1 VLILRLIYD
10 KIFSKETQGETYMEI
25 LILIFSVLA
34 FICSAIAMIKSNN
47 NNSDTVRK
55 EMDGAVQRFGDIISK
70 NQREIGAMQT
80 ERFAQ
85 IEKNT
90 SQLKDTLDRR
100 LDVLRAENTQ
110 AIDKLRQ
117 ENSEQLMSIRKTVD
131 EKLQETLE
139 SRISKSFKLVSERLE
154 EVYKGLGE
162 MQTLSR
168 GVGDL
173 KKVLSNVKT
182 RGILGE
188 MQLGAILE
196 EILSPMQYDVNVAT
210 VPNSRNVVEFAIKLP
225 DSQGN
230 NTYLPIDSKFPADAY
245 QALLDA
251 YDSSDKAA
259 VESAAKL
266 LRTRL
271 LGEAKDIHEKYVD
284 PPYTTDFAIMF
295 LPVEGLYAEAVN
307 RGLIEELQNTYKI
320 MVAGP
325 STMAAML
332 SSVRMG
338 FKTLAIQKQ
347 TSRVWEVL
355 GSVKTEF
362 AKFESIL
369 AATQKKITQANDELD
384 KLVGVRTRAIVKK
397 LDSIDSLSDNDEI

>member
-1 VLILRLIYD
+1 
-10 KIFSKETQGETYMEI
+10 MEI

-34 FICSAIAMIKSNN
+34 FICSAIAMIKASK

-295 LPVEGLYAEAVN
+295 LPIEGLYAEAVN

>member
-1 VLILRLIYD
+1 MD
-10 KIFSKETQGETYMEI
+10 I
-25 LILIFSVLA
+25 LILIIAVITLICALA
-34 FICSAIAMIKSNN
+34 IFFKPKKDNGVN
-47 NNSDTVRK
+47 VRD
-55 EMDGAVQRFGDIISK
+55 EIERCMQSFGDMITK
-70 NQREIGAMQT
+70 NQREIGNMQT

-85 IEKNT
+85 IEKT
-90 SQLKDTLDRR
+90 TAELKTTLDRR
-100 LDVLRAENTQ
+100 LDVLRQENTQ
-110 AIDKLRQ
+110 AIDKLRT
-117 ENSEQLMSIRKTVD
+117 ENSEQLMVIRKTVD

-139 SRISKSFKLVSERLE
+139 SRISKSFQLVSERLE
-154 EVYKGLGE
+154 QVYKGLGE

-196 EILSPMQYDVNVAT
+196 EMLSPTQYETNFAT

-225 DSQGN
+225 DSSGN
-230 NTYLPIDSKFPADAY
+230 VTYMPIDSKFPADTYEALINAY
-245 QALLDA
+245 
-251 YDSSDKAA
+251 
-259 VESAAKL
+259 ESADKTEVETAAKM

-271 LGEAKDIHEKYVD
+271 IGEAKDIHEKYVA
-284 PPYTTDFAIMF
+284 PPHTTDFAIMF

-307 RGLIEELQNTYKI
+307 RGLIEELQSKYKV

-332 SSVRMG
+332 SSIRMG

-347 TSRVWEVL
+347 TSEVWEILVN
-355 GSVKTEF
+355 VKMEF
-362 AKFESIL
+362 EKFESVL
-369 AATQKKITQANDELD
+369 TATQNKLNQANAELTKLVTTRTNKIIKSLDKVESLELD
-384 KLVGVRTRAIVKK
+384 KT
-397 LDSIDSLSDNDEI
+397 DE

>member
-1 VLILRLIYD
+1 
-10 KIFSKETQGETYMEI
+10 MEI
-25 LILIFSVLA
+25 LILIISLITLLCAVMIL
-34 FICSAIAMIKSNN
+34 IKSKKDNG
-47 NNSDTVRK
+47 DAVRTEVERCMK
-55 EMDGAVQRFGDIISK
+55 SFGDIITQ
-70 NQREIGAMQT
+70 NQREIGQMQT

-85 IEKNT
+85 IEKT
-90 SQLKDTLDRR
+90 TGELKTTLDNR
-100 LDVLRAENTQ
+100 LDVLRKENTQ
-110 AIDKLRQ
+110 AIDKLRT
-117 ENSEQLMSIRKTVD
+117 ENSEQLMVIRKTVD

-188 MQLGAILE
+188 MQLGSILE
-196 EILSPMQYDVNVAT
+196 EILSPTQYETNFAT
-210 VPNSRNVVEFAIKLP
+210 VPGSRNVVEFAIKLP
-225 DSQGN
+225 DSSGN
-230 NTYLPIDSKFPADAY
+230 ITYMPIDSKFPADTY
-245 QALLDA
+245 EALLNA
-251 YDSSDKAA
+251 YETADKSE
-259 VESAAKL
+259 VETATKM

-271 LGEAKDIHEKYVD
+271 LGEAKDIHEKYVA
-284 PPYTTDFAIMF
+284 PPHTTDFAVMF

-307 RGLIEELQNTYKI
+307 RGLIEELQNKYKI

-332 SSVRMG
+332 SSIRMG

-347 TSRVWEVL
+347 TSEVWDVL
-355 GSVKTEF
+355 RNVKLEF
-362 AKFESIL
+362 EKFDAVLS
-369 AATQKKITQANDELD
+369 ATQTKLNQANAELD
-384 KLVGVRTRAIVKK
+384 KLVGVRTRAIVRK
-397 LDSIDSLSDNDEI
+397 LDKVDSIEIENTKTE

>member
-1 VLILRLIYD
+1 
-10 KIFSKETQGETYMEI
+10 MEI
-25 LILIFSVLA
+25 LILIFSILA
-34 FICSAIAMIKSNN
+34 FICSAIAMMKAGSHNN
-47 NNSDTVRK
+47 DNIRE
-55 EMDGAVQRFGDIISK
+55 EMDGAVRRFGDIISK
-70 NQREIGAMQT
+70 NQKDIGEMQT

-90 SQLKDTLDRR
+90 LQLKDTLDRR
-100 LDVLRAENTQ
+100 LDVIRAENTQ

-196 EILSPMQYDVNVAT
+196 EILSPTQYDTNIAT

-225 DSQGN
+225 DNDGN
-230 NTYLPIDSKFPADAY
+230 NTYLPIDSKFPSDAY

-251 YDSSDKAA
+251 YESNDKAI
-259 VESAAKL
+259 VDTAAKQ

-271 LGEAKDIHEKYVD
+271 LSEAKDIHEKYVS

-295 LPVEGLYAEAVN
+295 LPIEGLYAEAVN
-307 RGLIEELQNTYKI
+307 RGLIEEMQNTYKI

-332 SSVRMG
+332 SSIRMG

-347 TSRVWEVL
+347 TSKVWEVL
-355 GSVKTEF
+355 GAVKTEF
-362 AKFESIL
+362 GKFEAIL
-369 AATQKKITQANDELD
+369 AATQKKITQANDDLD

-397 LDSIDSLSDNDEI
+397 LDSIEQLSDSSENE

>member
-1 VLILRLIYD
+1 MDIVILAVAAVTLLCSIV
-10 KIFSKETQGETYMEI
+10 I
-25 LILIFSVLA
+25 LIKTKKDS
-34 FICSAIAMIKSNN
+34 
-47 NNSDTVRK
+47 SDTVRT
-55 EMDGAVQRFGDIISK
+55 EIDRAMQSFGDIITK
-70 NQREIGAMQT
+70 NQREIGNMQT

-85 IEKNT
+85 IEKAT
-90 SQLKDTLDRR
+90 AELKNTLDRR
-100 LDVLRAENTQ
+100 LDVLRQENTQ

-117 ENSEQLMSIRKTVD
+117 ENSEQLISIRKTVD

-196 EILSPMQYDVNVAT
+196 EILSTTQYETNFAT
-210 VPNSRNVVEFAIKLP
+210 VPGSRNVVEFAIKLP
-225 DSQGN
+225 DNNGN
-230 NTYLPIDSKFPADAY
+230 ITYMPIDSKFPADTYEVLLNAY
-245 QALLDA
+245 E
-251 YDSSDKAA
+251 SGDKAE
-259 VESAAKL
+259 VEAAAKM

-271 LGEAKDIHEKYVD
+271 LGEAKEIHEKYVS
-284 PPYTTDFAIMF
+284 PPYTTDFGIMF

-307 RGLIEELQNTYKI
+307 RGLIEELQNTHKV

-332 SSVRMG
+332 SAIRMG

-347 TSRVWEVL
+347 TSQVWEVL
-355 GSVKTEF
+355 GAVKTEF
-362 AKFESIL
+362 EKFESIL
-369 AATQKKITQANDELD
+369 VATQKHLTQANDDLD
-384 KLVGVRTRAIVKK
+384 KLVGVRTRAIVRK
-397 LDSIDSLSDNDEI
+397 LGSVESIEKPLLIEEAEENADVG

>member
-1 VLILRLIYD
+1 MD
-10 KIFSKETQGETYMEI
+10 I
-25 LILIFSVLA
+25 LILIMAVITLICALAILFKPKQDNSV
-34 FICSAIAMIKSNN
+34 N
-47 NNSDTVRK
+47 VRD
-55 EMDGAVQRFGDIISK
+55 EIERCMQSFGDMITK
-70 NQREIGAMQT
+70 NQREIGNMQT

-85 IEKNT
+85 IEKT
-90 SQLKDTLDRR
+90 TAELKTTLDRR
-100 LDVLRAENTQ
+100 LDVLRQENTQ
-110 AIDKLRQ
+110 AIDKLRT
-117 ENSEQLMSIRKTVD
+117 ENSEQLMVIRKTVD

-139 SRISKSFKLVSERLE
+139 SRISKSFQLVSERLE
-154 EVYKGLGE
+154 QVYKGLGE

-196 EILSPMQYDVNVAT
+196 EMLSPTQYETNFAT

-225 DSQGN
+225 DSSGN
-230 NTYLPIDSKFPADAY
+230 VTYMPIDSKFPADTYEALINAY
-245 QALLDA
+245 
-251 YDSSDKAA
+251 
-259 VESAAKL
+259 ESADKTEVETAAKM

-271 LGEAKDIHEKYVD
+271 IGEAKDIHEKYVA
-284 PPYTTDFAIMF
+284 PPHTTDFAIMF

-307 RGLIEELQNTYKI
+307 RGLIEELQSKYKV

-332 SSVRMG
+332 SSIRMG

-347 TSRVWEVL
+347 TSEVWEILVN
-355 GSVKTEF
+355 VKMEF
-362 AKFESIL
+362 EKFESVL
-369 AATQKKITQANDELD
+369 TATQTKLNQANAELTKLVTTRTNKIIKSLDKVESLELD
-384 KLVGVRTRAIVKK
+384 K
-397 LDSIDSLSDNDEI
+397 IDE

>member
-1 VLILRLIYD
+1 MD
-10 KIFSKETQGETYMEI
+10 I
-25 LILIFSVLA
+25 LILIMAVITLICALAILFKPKKDNSV
-34 FICSAIAMIKSNN
+34 N
-47 NNSDTVRK
+47 VRD
-55 EMDGAVQRFGDIISK
+55 EIERCMQSFGDMITK
-70 NQREIGAMQT
+70 NQREIGNMQT

-85 IEKNT
+85 IEKT
-90 SQLKDTLDRR
+90 TAELKTTLDRR
-100 LDVLRAENTQ
+100 LDVLRQENTQ
-110 AIDKLRQ
+110 AIDKLRT
-117 ENSEQLMSIRKTVD
+117 ENSEQLMVIRKTVD

-139 SRISKSFKLVSERLE
+139 SRISKSFQLVSERLE
-154 EVYKGLGE
+154 QVYKGLGE

-196 EILSPMQYDVNVAT
+196 EMLSPTQYETNFAT

-225 DSQGN
+225 DSSGN
-230 NTYLPIDSKFPADAY
+230 VTYMPIDSKFPADTYEALINAY
-245 QALLDA
+245 
-251 YDSSDKAA
+251 
-259 VESAAKL
+259 ESADKTEVETAAKM

-271 LGEAKDIHEKYVD
+271 ISEAKDIHENYVA
-284 PPYTTDFAIMF
+284 PPHTTDFAIMF

-307 RGLIEELQNTYKI
+307 RGLIEELQSKYKV

-332 SSVRMG
+332 SSIRMG

-347 TSRVWEVL
+347 TSEVWEILVN
-355 GSVKTEF
+355 VKMEF
-362 AKFESIL
+362 EKFESVL
-369 AATQKKITQANDELD
+369 TATQNKLNQANAELTKLVTTRTNKIIKSLDKVESLELD
-384 KLVGVRTRAIVKK
+384 KT
-397 LDSIDSLSDNDEI
+397 DE

>member
-1 VLILRLIYD
+1 
-10 KIFSKETQGETYMEI
+10 MEI

-384 KLVGVRTRAIVKK
+384 KLVGVRTRAIIKK

>member
-1 VLILRLIYD
+1 MD
-10 KIFSKETQGETYMEI
+10 I
-25 LILIFSVLA
+25 LILIMAVITLICALAILFKPKKDNSV
-34 FICSAIAMIKSNN
+34 N
-47 NNSDTVRK
+47 VRD
-55 EMDGAVQRFGDIISK
+55 EMERCMQSFGDMITK
-70 NQREIGAMQT
+70 NQREIGNMQT

-85 IEKNT
+85 IEKT
-90 SQLKDTLDRR
+90 TAELKTTLDRR
-100 LDVLRAENTQ
+100 LDVLRQENTQ
-110 AIDKLRQ
+110 AIDKLRT
-117 ENSEQLMSIRKTVD
+117 ENSEQLMVIRKTVD

-139 SRISKSFKLVSERLE
+139 SRISKSFQLVSERLE
-154 EVYKGLGE
+154 QVYKGLGE

-196 EILSPMQYDVNVAT
+196 EMLSPTQYETNFAT

-225 DSQGN
+225 DSSGN
-230 NTYLPIDSKFPADAY
+230 VTYMPIDSKFPADTYEALINAY
-245 QALLDA
+245 
-251 YDSSDKAA
+251 
-259 VESAAKL
+259 ESADKTEVETAAKM

-271 LGEAKDIHEKYVD
+271 IGEAKDIHEKYVA
-284 PPYTTDFAIMF
+284 PPHTTDFAIMF

-307 RGLIEELQNTYKI
+307 RGLIEELQSKYKV

-332 SSVRMG
+332 SSIRMG

-347 TSRVWEVL
+347 TSEVWEILVN
-355 GSVKTEF
+355 VKMEF
-362 AKFESIL
+362 EKFESVL
-369 AATQKKITQANDELD
+369 TATQNKLNQANAELTKLVTTRTNKIIKSLDKVESLELD
-384 KLVGVRTRAIVKK
+384 KT
-397 LDSIDSLSDNDEI
+397 DE

>member
-1 VLILRLIYD
+1 MD
-10 KIFSKETQGETYMEI
+10 I
-25 LILIFSVLA
+25 LILIMAVITLICALAILFKPKKDNSV
-34 FICSAIAMIKSNN
+34 N
-47 NNSDTVRK
+47 VRD
-55 EMDGAVQRFGDIISK
+55 EIERCMQSFGDMITK
-70 NQREIGAMQT
+70 NQREIGNMQT

-85 IEKNT
+85 IEKT
-90 SQLKDTLDRR
+90 TAELKTTLDRR
-100 LDVLRAENTQ
+100 LDVLRQENTQ
-110 AIDKLRQ
+110 AIDKLRT
-117 ENSEQLMSIRKTVD
+117 ENSEQLMVIRKTVD

-139 SRISKSFKLVSERLE
+139 SRISKSFQLVSERLE
-154 EVYKGLGE
+154 QVYKGLGE

-196 EILSPMQYDVNVAT
+196 EMLSPTQYETNFAT

-225 DSQGN
+225 DSSGN
-230 NTYLPIDSKFPADAY
+230 VTYMPIDSKFPADTYEALINAY
-245 QALLDA
+245 
-251 YDSSDKAA
+251 
-259 VESAAKL
+259 ESADKTEVETAAKM

-271 LGEAKDIHEKYVD
+271 IGEAKDIHEKYVA
-284 PPYTTDFAIMF
+284 PPHTTDFAIMF

-307 RGLIEELQNTYKI
+307 RGLIEELQSKYKV

-332 SSVRMG
+332 SSIRMG

-347 TSRVWEVL
+347 TSEVWEIL
-355 GSVKTEF
+355 MNVKMEF
-362 AKFESIL
+362 EKFESVL
-369 AATQKKITQANDELD
+369 TATQTKLNQANAELTKLVTTRTNKIIKSLDKVESLELD
-384 KLVGVRTRAIVKK
+384 K
-397 LDSIDSLSDNDEI
+397 IDE

>member
-1 VLILRLIYD
+1 MITLTAAIVIMIKQKSAD
-10 KIFSKETQGETYMEI
+10 KINIRPEI
-25 LILIFSVLA
+25 D
-34 FICSAIAMIKSNN
+34 SAMQS
-47 NNSDTVRK
+47 
-55 EMDGAVQRFGDIISK
+55 FGNIITN
-70 NQREIGAMQT
+70 NQREIGNMQT

-85 IEKNT
+85 IEKMT
-90 SQLKDTLDRR
+90 AELKTTLDNR
-100 LDVLRAENTQ
+100 LDVLRRENTQ
-110 AIDKLRQ
+110 AIDKLRS

-196 EILSPMQYDVNVAT
+196 ETLAPTQYETNFAT

-225 DSQGN
+225 DTSGAV
-230 NTYLPIDSKFPADAY
+230 TYMPIDSKFPSDTYEVLLSAY
-245 QALLDA
+245 ED
-251 YDSSDKAA
+251 SDKTA
-259 VESAAKL
+259 VDSAAKM

-271 LGEAKDIHEKYVD
+271 LSEAKDIHEKYVA

-295 LPVEGLYAEAVN
+295 LPVEGLYAEAIN
-307 RGLIEELQNTYKI
+307 RGLVEELQKTYKI

-332 SSVRMG
+332 SAIRMG

-347 TSRVWEVL
+347 TSQVWEVL
-355 GSVKTEF
+355 GAVKTEF
-362 AKFESIL
+362 EKFETIL
-369 AATQKKITQANDELD
+369 NATQKKLTQANDELD
-384 KLVGVRTRAIVKK
+384 KLVGVRTRAIVRK
-397 LDSIDSLSDNDEI
+397 LDRVESIENPSLIDDDER

>member
-1 VLILRLIYD
+1 
-10 KIFSKETQGETYMEI
+10 MEI

-139 SRISKSFKLVSERLE
+139 SRISKSFKLVSERLV

>member
-1 VLILRLIYD
+1 
-10 KIFSKETQGETYMEI
+10 MEI
-25 LILIFSVLA
+25 LILIFSILA
-34 FICSAIAMIKSNN
+34 FICSAIAMMKAGSHNN
-47 NNSDTVRK
+47 DNIRE
-55 EMDGAVQRFGDIISK
+55 EMDGAVRRFGDIISK
-70 NQREIGAMQT
+70 NQKDIGEMQT

-90 SQLKDTLDRR
+90 LQLKDTLDRR
-100 LDVLRAENTQ
+100 LDVIRAENTQ

-196 EILSPMQYDVNVAT
+196 EILSPTQYDTNIAT

-225 DSQGN
+225 DNDGN
-230 NTYLPIDSKFPADAY
+230 NTYLPIDSKFPSDAY

-251 YDSSDKAA
+251 YESNDKAIVDA
-259 VESAAKL
+259 AAKQ

-271 LGEAKDIHEKYVD
+271 LSEAKDIHEKYVS

-295 LPVEGLYAEAVN
+295 LPIEGLYAEAVN
-307 RGLIEELQNTYKI
+307 RGLIEEMQNTYKI

-332 SSVRMG
+332 SSIRMG

-347 TSRVWEVL
+347 TSKVWEVL
-355 GSVKTEF
+355 GAVKTEF
-362 AKFESIL
+362 GKFEAIL
-369 AATQKKITQANDELD
+369 AATQKKITQANDDLD

-397 LDSIDSLSDNDEI
+397 LDSIEQLSDSSENE

>member
-1 VLILRLIYD
+1 MD
-10 KIFSKETQGETYMEI
+10 I
-25 LILIFSVLA
+25 LILIMAVITLICALAILFKPKRDNSV
-34 FICSAIAMIKSNN
+34 N
-47 NNSDTVRK
+47 VRD
-55 EMDGAVQRFGDIISK
+55 EIERCMQSFGDMITK
-70 NQREIGAMQT
+70 NQREIGNMQT

-85 IEKNT
+85 IEKT
-90 SQLKDTLDRR
+90 TAELKTTLDRR
-100 LDVLRAENTQ
+100 LDVLRQENTQ
-110 AIDKLRQ
+110 AIDKLRT
-117 ENSEQLMSIRKTVD
+117 ENSEQLMVIRKTVD

-139 SRISKSFKLVSERLE
+139 SRISKSFQLVSERLE
-154 EVYKGLGE
+154 QVYKGLGE

-196 EILSPMQYDVNVAT
+196 EMLSPTQYETNFAT

-225 DSQGN
+225 DSSGN
-230 NTYLPIDSKFPADAY
+230 VTYMPIDSKFPADTYEALINAY
-245 QALLDA
+245 
-251 YDSSDKAA
+251 
-259 VESAAKL
+259 ESADKTEVETAAKM

-271 LGEAKDIHEKYVD
+271 IGEAKDIHEKYVA
-284 PPYTTDFAIMF
+284 PPHTTDFAIMF

-307 RGLIEELQNTYKI
+307 RGLIDELQSKYKV

-332 SSVRMG
+332 SSIRMG

-347 TSRVWEVL
+347 TSEVWEILVN
-355 GSVKTEF
+355 VKMEF
-362 AKFESIL
+362 EKFESVL
-369 AATQKKITQANDELD
+369 TATQTKLNQANAELTKLVTTRTNKIIKSLDKVESLELD
-384 KLVGVRTRAIVKK
+384 KT
-397 LDSIDSLSDNDEI
+397 DE

>member
-1 VLILRLIYD
+1 
-10 KIFSKETQGETYMEI
+10 MEI

-47 NNSDTVRK
+47 NNSDTVRE

>member
-1 VLILRLIYD
+1 MD
-10 KIFSKETQGETYMEI
+10 I
-25 LILIFSVLA
+25 LILIMAVITLICALAILFKPKKDNSV
-34 FICSAIAMIKSNN
+34 N
-47 NNSDTVRK
+47 VRD
-55 EMDGAVQRFGDIISK
+55 EIERCMQSFGDMITK
-70 NQREIGAMQT
+70 NQREIGNMQT

-85 IEKNT
+85 IEKT
-90 SQLKDTLDRR
+90 TAELKTTLDRR
-100 LDVLRAENTQ
+100 LDVLRQENTQ
-110 AIDKLRQ
+110 AIDKLRT
-117 ENSEQLMSIRKTVD
+117 ENSEQLMVIRKTVD

-139 SRISKSFKLVSERLE
+139 SRISKSFQLVSERLE
-154 EVYKGLGE
+154 QVYKGLGE

-196 EILSPMQYDVNVAT
+196 EMLSPTQYETNFAT

-225 DSQGN
+225 DSSGN
-230 NTYLPIDSKFPADAY
+230 VTYMPIDSKFPADTYEALINAY
-245 QALLDA
+245 
-251 YDSSDKAA
+251 
-259 VESAAKL
+259 ESADKTEVETAAKM

-271 LGEAKDIHEKYVD
+271 IGEAKDIHEKYVA
-284 PPYTTDFAIMF
+284 PPHTTDFAIMF

-307 RGLIEELQNTYKI
+307 RGLIEELQSKYKV

-332 SSVRMG
+332 SSIRMG

-347 TSRVWEVL
+347 TSEVWEILVN
-355 GSVKTEF
+355 VKMEF
-362 AKFESIL
+362 EKFESVL
-369 AATQKKITQANDELD
+369 TATQTKLNQANAELTKLVTTRTNKIIKSLDKVESLELD
-384 KLVGVRTRAIVKK
+384 KT
-397 LDSIDSLSDNDEI
+397 DE

>member
-1 VLILRLIYD
+1 MD
-10 KIFSKETQGETYMEI
+10 I
-25 LILIFSVLA
+25 LILIMAVITLICALAILFKPKKDNSV
-34 FICSAIAMIKSNN
+34 N
-47 NNSDTVRK
+47 VRD
-55 EMDGAVQRFGDIISK
+55 EIERCMQSFGDMITK
-70 NQREIGAMQT
+70 NQREIGNMQT

-85 IEKNT
+85 IEKT
-90 SQLKDTLDRR
+90 TAELKTTLDRR
-100 LDVLRAENTQ
+100 LDVLRQENTQ
-110 AIDKLRQ
+110 AIDKLRT
-117 ENSEQLMSIRKTVD
+117 ENSEQLMVIRKTVD

-139 SRISKSFKLVSERLE
+139 SRISKSFQLVSERLE
-154 EVYKGLGE
+154 QVYKGLGE

-196 EILSPMQYDVNVAT
+196 EMLSPTQYETNFAT

-225 DSQGN
+225 DSSGN
-230 NTYLPIDSKFPADAY
+230 VTYMPIDSKFPADTYEALINAY
-245 QALLDA
+245 
-251 YDSSDKAA
+251 
-259 VESAAKL
+259 ESADKTEVETAAKM

-271 LGEAKDIHEKYVD
+271 ISEAKDIHEKYVA
-284 PPYTTDFAIMF
+284 PPHTTDFAIMF

-307 RGLIEELQNTYKI
+307 RGLIEELQSKYKV

-332 SSVRMG
+332 SSIRMG

-347 TSRVWEVL
+347 TSEVWEILVN
-355 GSVKTEF
+355 VKMEF
-362 AKFESIL
+362 EKFESVL
-369 AATQKKITQANDELD
+369 TATQNKLNQANAELTKLVTTRTNKIIKSLDKVESLELD
-384 KLVGVRTRAIVKK
+384 KT
-397 LDSIDSLSDNDEI
+397 DE

>member
-1 VLILRLIYD
+1 
-10 KIFSKETQGETYMEI
+10 MEI
-25 LILIFSVLA
+25 LILIFSFLA
-34 FICSAIAMIKSNN
+34 FICSAIAMIKSSN

-188 MQLGAILE
+188 MQLGSILE

-251 YDSSDKAA
+251 YDSSDKVA

-397 LDSIDSLSDNDEI
+397 LDSIDTLSDNDEI

>member
-1 VLILRLIYD
+1 MD
-10 KIFSKETQGETYMEI
+10 I
-25 LILIFSVLA
+25 LILIMAVITLICALAILFKPKRDNSV
-34 FICSAIAMIKSNN
+34 N
-47 NNSDTVRK
+47 VRD
-55 EMDGAVQRFGDIISK
+55 EIERCMQSFGDMITK
-70 NQREIGAMQT
+70 NQREIGNMQT

-85 IEKNT
+85 IEKT
-90 SQLKDTLDRR
+90 TAELKTTLDRR
-100 LDVLRAENTQ
+100 LDVLRQENTQ
-110 AIDKLRQ
+110 AIDKLRT
-117 ENSEQLMSIRKTVD
+117 ENSEQLMVIRKTVD

-139 SRISKSFKLVSERLE
+139 SRISKSFQLVSERLE
-154 EVYKGLGE
+154 QVYKGLGE

-196 EILSPMQYDVNVAT
+196 EMLSPTQYETNFAT

-225 DSQGN
+225 DSSGN
-230 NTYLPIDSKFPADAY
+230 VTYMPIDSKFPADTYEALINAY
-245 QALLDA
+245 ELA
-251 YDSSDKAA
+251 DKTE
-259 VESAAKL
+259 VEMAAKM

-271 LGEAKDIHEKYVD
+271 IGEAKDIHEKYVA
-284 PPYTTDFAIMF
+284 PPHTTDFAIMF

-307 RGLIEELQNTYKI
+307 RGLIEELQSKYKV

-332 SSVRMG
+332 SSIRMG

-347 TSRVWEVL
+347 TSEVWEIL
-355 GSVKTEF
+355 MNVKMEF
-362 AKFESIL
+362 EKFESVL
-369 AATQKKITQANDELD
+369 TATQTKLNQANAELTKLVTTRTNKIIKSLDKVESLELD
-384 KLVGVRTRAIVKK
+384 K
-397 LDSIDSLSDNDEI
+397 IDE

>member
-1 VLILRLIYD
+1 
-10 KIFSKETQGETYMEI
+10 MEI
-25 LILIFSVLA
+25 LILIISLITLLCAVMIL
-34 FICSAIAMIKSNN
+34 IKSKKDNG
-47 NNSDTVRK
+47 DAVRTEVERCMK
-55 EMDGAVQRFGDIISK
+55 SFGDIITQ
-70 NQREIGAMQT
+70 NQREIGQMQT

-85 IEKNT
+85 IEKT
-90 SQLKDTLDRR
+90 TGELKTTLDNR
-100 LDVLRAENTQ
+100 LDVLRKENTQ
-110 AIDKLRQ
+110 AIDKLRT
-117 ENSEQLMSIRKTVD
+117 ENSEQLMVIRKTVD

-188 MQLGAILE
+188 MQLGSILE
-196 EILSPMQYDVNVAT
+196 EILSPTQYETNFAT
-210 VPNSRNVVEFAIKLP
+210 VPGSRNVVEFAIKLP
-225 DSQGN
+225 DSSGN
-230 NTYLPIDSKFPADAY
+230 ITYMPIDSKFPADTY
-245 QALLDA
+245 EALLNA
-251 YDSSDKAA
+251 YETADKSE
-259 VESAAKL
+259 VETATKM

-271 LGEAKDIHEKYVD
+271 LGEAKDIHEKYVA
-284 PPYTTDFAIMF
+284 PPHTTDFAVMF

-307 RGLIEELQNTYKI
+307 RGLIEELQNKYKI

-332 SSVRMG
+332 SSIRMG

-347 TSRVWEVL
+347 TSEVWDVL
-355 GSVKTEF
+355 RNVKLEF
-362 AKFESIL
+362 EKFDAVLS
-369 AATQKKITQANDELD
+369 ATQTKLNQANAELD
-384 KLVGVRTRAIVKK
+384 KLVGVRTRAIVRK
-397 LDSIDSLSDNDEI
+397 LDKVDSIEIENTETE

>member
-1 VLILRLIYD
+1 MD
-10 KIFSKETQGETYMEI
+10 I
-25 LILIFSVLA
+25 LILIMAVITLICALAILFKPKKDNSV
-34 FICSAIAMIKSNN
+34 N
-47 NNSDTVRK
+47 VRD
-55 EMDGAVQRFGDIISK
+55 EIERCMQSFGDMITK
-70 NQREIGAMQT
+70 NQREIGNMQT

-85 IEKNT
+85 IEKT
-90 SQLKDTLDRR
+90 TAELKTTLDRR
-100 LDVLRAENTQ
+100 LDVLRQETTQ
-110 AIDKLRQ
+110 AIDKLRT
-117 ENSEQLMSIRKTVD
+117 ENSEQLMVIRKTVD

-139 SRISKSFKLVSERLE
+139 SRISKSFQLVSERLE
-154 EVYKGLGE
+154 QVYKGLGE

-196 EILSPMQYDVNVAT
+196 EMLSPTQYETNFAT

-225 DSQGN
+225 DSSGN
-230 NTYLPIDSKFPADAY
+230 VTYMPIDSKFPADTYEALINAY
-245 QALLDA
+245 ETA
-251 YDSSDKAA
+251 DKAE
-259 VESAAKL
+259 VDTAAKM

-271 LGEAKDIHEKYVD
+271 ISEAKDIHEKYVA
-284 PPYTTDFAIMF
+284 PPHTTDFAIMF

-307 RGLIEELQNTYKI
+307 RGLIEELQSKYKV

-332 SSVRMG
+332 SSIRMG

-347 TSRVWEVL
+347 TSEVWEILVN
-355 GSVKTEF
+355 VKMEF
-362 AKFESIL
+362 EKFESVL
-369 AATQKKITQANDELD
+369 TATQNKLNQANAELTKLVTTRTNKIIKSLDKVESLELD
-384 KLVGVRTRAIVKK
+384 KT
-397 LDSIDSLSDNDEI
+397 DE

>member
-1 VLILRLIYD
+1 MEIIILIIALITLLCSVLILIQTKKD
-10 KIFSKETQGETYMEI
+10 
-25 LILIFSVLA
+25 
-34 FICSAIAMIKSNN
+34 
-47 NNSDTVRK
+47 NSDAIRTEIDRA
-55 EMDGAVQRFGDIISK
+55 MQSFGNIITK
-70 NQREIGAMQT
+70 NQREIGNMQS
-80 ERFAQ
+80 ERFEL
-85 IEKNT
+85 IEKST
-90 SQLKDTLDRR
+90 AELRKTLDSR
-100 LDVLRAENTQ
+100 LDVLRRENTQ
-110 AIDKLRQ
+110 AIDKLRT
-117 ENSEQLMSIRKTVD
+117 ENSEQLMNIRKTVD

-196 EILSPMQYDVNVAT
+196 ETLSPTQYETNFAT

-225 DSQGN
+225 DTSGN
-230 NTYLPIDSKFPADAY
+230 VTYMPIDSKFPSDTY
-245 QALLDA
+245 EALLNA
-251 YDSSDKAA
+251 YESGDKAE
-259 VESAAKL
+259 VDTAAKM

-271 LGEAKDIHEKYVD
+271 LSEAKDIHSKYVS

-295 LPVEGLYAEAVN
+295 LPVEGLYAEAIN
-307 RGLIEELQNTYKI
+307 RGLVEELQKAYKI

-332 SSVRMG
+332 SAIRMG

-347 TSRVWEVL
+347 TSQVWEVL
-355 GSVKTEF
+355 GAVKTEF
-362 AKFESIL
+362 EKFETIL
-369 AATQKKITQANDELD
+369 NATQKKLTQANDELD
-384 KLVGVRTRAIVKK
+384 KLVGVRTRAIVRK
-397 LDSIDSLSDNDEI
+397 LDRVESIEKPSLIDDEEEI

>member
-1 VLILRLIYD
+1 
-10 KIFSKETQGETYMEI
+10 MEI

-188 MQLGAILE
+188 MQLGAILD

-325 STMAAML
+325 STMAAMM

>member
-1 VLILRLIYD
+1 
-10 KIFSKETQGETYMEI
+10 MEI

-188 MQLGAILE
+188 MQLGAILD

-210 VPNSRNVVEFAIKLP
+210 VQIR
-225 DSQGN
+225 
-230 NTYLPIDSKFPADAY
+230 
-245 QALLDA
+245 
-251 YDSSDKAA
+251 
-259 VESAAKL
+259 
-266 LRTRL
+266 
-271 LGEAKDIHEKYVD
+271 
-284 PPYTTDFAIMF
+284 
-295 LPVEGLYAEAVN
+295 
-307 RGLIEELQNTYKI
+307 
-320 MVAGP
+320 
-325 STMAAML
+325 
-332 SSVRMG
+332 
-338 FKTLAIQKQ
+338 
-347 TSRVWEVL
+347 
-355 GSVKTEF
+355 
-362 AKFESIL
+362 
-369 AATQKKITQANDELD
+369 
-384 KLVGVRTRAIVKK
+384 RAHV
-397 LDSIDSLSDNDEI
+397 